1 MRLFG
6 LIGYPLSHSFSA
18 SYFARKFA
26 EENIVDS
33 DYQLFPI
40 TDISGLSNLLTSK
53 TELLGFNV
61 TIPYKIAVLPYLD
74 QLSTEARAV
83 GAVNCVKIER
93 DGPDVKLTGYNTDIF
108 GFRESLLPYLK
119 PHHTKALVL
128 GTGGAAKAVCFTLQQ
143 LGITFTMVSRNAD
156 VKGILSYRQLTQNI
170 ISEHLLIINTSPAGM
185 YPHTDTCPEIPYR
198 YLTPRHVLYDLVYNP
213 TETLFMQ
220 QGQKAGAEVSN
231 GLRMLEL
238 QAEKSWE
245 IWNR

>member
-18 SYFARKFA
+18 TYFARKFA
-26 EENIVDS
+26 DENIS
-33 DYQLFPI
+33 DTDYRLFPI
-40 TDISGLSNLLTSK
+40 TDIAGLSDLLISK
-53 TELLGFNV
+53 PGLLGFNV

-74 QLSTEARAV
+74 QLSDEARGV

-93 DGPDVKLTGYNTDIF
+93 NGTDVKLTGYNTDIF

-128 GTGGAAKAVCFTLQQ
+128 GTGGAAKAVCYTLQQ
-143 LGITFTMVSRNAD
+143 LGISFSLVSRNAD
-156 VKGILSYRQLTQNI
+156 TPGMLNYRQLTQNI
-170 ISEHLLIINTSPAGM
+170 ISEHLLIINTSPVGM
-185 YPHTDTCPEIPYR
+185 YPHTDACPEIPYR
-198 YLTPRHVLYDLVYNP
+198 FLTPRHVLYDLVYNP
-213 TETLFMQ
+213 AETKFMQ
-220 QGQKAGAEVSN
+220 QGMKAGAEVSN

-245 IWNR
+245 IWNG